1 MTTDR
6 PRTQRLR
13 RALATAAMLALFGA
27 PLAGQEAPSRPR
39 AGELL
44 TYRAV
49 SNRIGT
55 FGTGTLRVDGPE
67 EVRGDPALR
76 LSFDFAGRVGL
87 FRVSDRSRSWV
98 DRGSFASLRYERVER
113 SPLGSRREEVE
124 IFPEEGRWEGDDGE
138 GGATGSMN
146 PLDEL
151 SFLYFLRSL
160 PLNEGDE
167 YAFDHHFDPD
177 RNPVRLRV
185 LGRETVEVP
194 AGVFETIVVE
204 MLVRGDRV
212 TAMRLHLTDDTQR
225 IPVRIDSSAPLVGV
239 TRLLLER
246 AEVGVLTGG

>member
-1 MTTDR
+1 MFNPVAIT
-6 PRTQRLR
+6 RLR
-13 RALATAAMLALFGA
+13 RVLITVAMLALSGV
-27 PLAGQEAPSRPR
+27 PLAGQESLAQPR

-67 EVRGDPALR
+67 DVRGDPALR
-76 LSFDFAGRVGL
+76 LSFDFSGRVGI
-87 FRVSDRSRSWV
+87 FRVADRSRSWV
-98 DRGSFASLRYERVER
+98 GRGPLASLRYERVER

-124 IFPEEGRWEGDDGE
+124 IYPEEGRWTDGNGE
-138 GGATGSMN
+138 AGVTATAS

-160 PLNEGDE
+160 PLADADE
-167 YAFDHHFDPD
+167 YAFHHHFDPH

-204 MLVRGDRV
+204 MRVRDERV
-212 TAMRLHLTDDTQR
+212 SAMRLHLTDDARR
-225 IPVRIDSSAPLVGV
+225 IPVRIDSSAPIVGV

-246 AEVGVLTGG
+246 AELGVLTGR